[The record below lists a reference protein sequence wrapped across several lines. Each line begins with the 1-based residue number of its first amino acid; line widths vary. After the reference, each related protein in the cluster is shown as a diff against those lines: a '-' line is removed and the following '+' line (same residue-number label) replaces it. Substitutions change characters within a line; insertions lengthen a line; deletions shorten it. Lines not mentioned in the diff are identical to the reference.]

1 MNLRNDVIRLVGIL
15 VLLLGTG
22 TALGEPPRVPVTVD
36 PNDPEKRRT
45 IIPRG
50 EREELGLAPHTWTG
64 VVDPQAYATLEKQ
77 HEVLERLN
85 KARTDE
91 AEMILFAMDML
102 FPGSVYVQVLLKHD
116 PDGQVDSEENRTAI
130 REKQRRVLR
139 SLTAAEFRV
148 QQLFERAPGLVG
160 YASKEGLD
168 KLAAHPDVAGVCT
181 DDQPLPEKPKTIYQ
195 NDLPPARP
203 GEAADEPGV
212 AEGRVDADVYRA
224 LSLTDRVQ
232 VTVSLGD
239 HLLPPRT
246 DVPADVWARDRLR
259 REAARQARD
268 RFLAGFN
275 ADELRTWGVFVD
287 CPVICAFVNREGVEK
302 LGQHPDAREVQLE
315 RVIYAPEAFPV
326 ER

>member
-1 MNLRNDVIRLVGIL
+1 MNVKYLSAGLFM
-15 VLLLGTG
+15 LGAAV
-22 TALGEPPRVPVTVD
+22 ALAEPPRVPVTVD
-36 PNDPEKRRT
+36 PNEPDKRRA
-45 IIPRG
+45 IIPRE
-50 EREELGLAPHTWTG
+50 EREQLGLAPHTWSG
-64 VVDPQAYATLEKQ
+64 VVDPQAYATLERQ
-77 HEVLERLN
+77 HEILERLN
-85 KARTDE
+85 EARTDD
-91 AEMILFAMDML
+91 AHMILCAMDVR
-102 FPGSVYVQVLLKHD
+102 FPGSVYVQVQLKHD
-116 PDGQVDSEENRTAI
+116 ADGPADSKENRAAI
-130 REKQRRVLR
+130 RETRRRVLR

-148 QQLFERAPGLVG
+148 RQLFERAPGFVG
-160 YASKEGLD
+160 YASKEALD
-168 KLAAHPDVAGVCT
+168 KLATNSHVAGVCP

-195 NDLPPARP
+195 NDLPPAKP

-224 LSLTDRVQ
+224 LGLTDRVE
-232 VTVSLGD
+232 VTVNLGD

-287 CPVICAFVNREGVEK
+287 RPVICALVNREGVEK
-302 LGQHPDAREVQLE
+302 LGQHSDVRGVQLE
-315 RVIYAPEAFPV
+315 QLISVPETFPV